1 MNPTVILIGLVSY
14 FLVLLIIGFITG
26 RKANEDSYFLGNKQS
41 IWWMVALGMLSDS
54 MSGVSFISVPGA
66 VYTEQFAYLQVVMGY
81 VLGYL
86 VIAYL
91 LLPLY
96 YKSNVTSIYEYLEQ
110 RFGGVSQKTGAFFF
124 VISRLLGAG
133 GRLFLTALVFQQ
145 FLFQPLG
152 LPFQVTVAVII
163 LLILTYTVKGGIK
176 TLVFTDALQSVFLIG
191 GLVICIISMVN
202 SPQLSHIKPFEIL
215 SMKSDF
221 TQIFNWD
228 FYSKQYFW
236 KYFLGGM
243 FITIAMTGLD
253 QNMMQKNLSCKSL
266 KDAQKNMLVTAGVV
280 FFVNVLFLSLGL
292 FMIEFLK
299 NSGGILMDPTTGK
312 VSTDLFFPTIALQRL
327 GMFAGLAF
335 VLGLSAA
342 TFSSADSVLTTLTTS
357 TYVDIFTIPKKNWSN
372 QLKHKYR
379 VVLHLTYSVLL
390 YLCILGFYKYSDGAV
405 INVVLGLANYTY
417 GPLLGLFALGMFTK
431 VKPKN
436 IAIVI
441 VSLIVPLLCWY
452 FGKNEFVSNM
462 LGIEPL
468 NWKYQFGYELLLLN
482 GLGSFLGYYVWAKLS
497 PRN

>member
-1 MNPTVILIGLVSY
+1 MNPTYILIGLISY
-14 FLVLLIIGFITG
+14 FLILLSIGYITG
-26 RKANEDSYFLGNKQS
+26 RKADENSYFLGNKQS

-66 VYTEQFAYLQVVMGY
+66 VYNDQFNYLQVVMGY

-86 VIAYL
+86 VIAYF

-96 YKSNVTSIYEYLEQ
+96 YKANVTSIYEYLEQ

-145 FLFQPLG
+145 FLFQPMG
-152 LPFQVTVAVII
+152 IPFELTVAIII
-163 LLILTYTVKGGIK
+163 LLILTYTVKGGIR

-191 GLVICIISMVN
+191 GLVVCIIFMLK
-202 SPQLSHIKPFEIL
+202 SPELSELNGLNIFT
-215 SMKSDF
+215 MKSDF
-221 TQIFNWD
+221 TGIFNWD
-228 FYSKQYFW
+228 VNSNKYFW
-236 KYFLGGM
+236 KHLLGGM

-266 KDAQKNMLVTAGVV
+266 SDAQKNMLVTAVVV
-280 FFVNVLFLSLGL
+280 FFVNVLFLSLGV

-299 NSGGILMDPTTGK
+299 NSGGIIVDPLTGK
-312 VSTDLFFPTIALQRL
+312 PSTDLFFPTIALQKL
-327 GMFAGLAF
+327 GLFAGLAF

-357 TYVDIFTIPKKNWSN
+357 TYVDIFSVPKKKWNN

-390 YLCILGFYKYSDGAV
+390 YLCILGFHEYSDGAV

-417 GPLLGLFALGMFTK
+417 GPLLGLFALGMFTQ
-431 VKPKN
+431 VKPSN
-436 IAIVI
+436 IAIIV
-441 VSLIVPLLCWY
+441 VSLVVPMVCWY
-452 FGKNEFVSNM
+452 FGKNAFVSEL
-462 LGIEPL
+462 LGWKPL
-468 NWKYQFGYELLLLN
+468 NWKYQFGFELLLLN
-482 GLGSFLGYYVWAKLS
+482 GLGSFMGYYIWARVS
-497 PRN
+497 PKK